1 METAVFIT
9 NSQRSFPTR
18 TLLDLISRV
27 YLQENTQWNTIYFT
41 VIVRSC
47 IVTYFIFHIIYEE
60 TSKRRGNCIKQTLNP
75 HTKHHFLSLLG
86 IKWKLWRG
94 AVKENPP
101 VITLKLLYN
110 NYTVKL
116 GFGKVIILLSYIEK
130 SCSESIKL

>member
-1 METAVFIT
+1 M
-9 NSQRSFPTR
+9 
-18 TLLDLISRV
+18 
-27 YLQENTQWNTIYFT
+27 
-41 VIVRSC
+41 
-47 IVTYFIFHIIYEE
+47 TYFIFHIIYEE
-60 TSKRRGNCIKQTLNP
+60 TSNRRGKCIKQTLIS

-86 IKWKLWRG
+86 VKLKLWRG

-116 GFGKVIILLSYIEK
+116 CFGKVVILLSYIEK